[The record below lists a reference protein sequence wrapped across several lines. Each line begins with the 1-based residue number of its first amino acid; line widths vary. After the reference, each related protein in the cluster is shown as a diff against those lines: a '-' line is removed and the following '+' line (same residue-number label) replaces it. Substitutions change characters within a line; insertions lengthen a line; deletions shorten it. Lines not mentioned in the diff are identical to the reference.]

1 MLILYYIQSVEVYNP
16 TSISASLEARREIQG
31 GPYHTAIRGDSNS
44 SLNSLNTDLSTR
56 PPCLS
61 VQSCVNVPRI
71 LLGHIFLE
79 IKYGCYVCK
88 VHAAPLIGSIIT
100 MIFANLPWVSLLHH
114 LLNYT
119 LWETR
124 GKLPA
129 NEQNS
134 IYNTAKI
141 SKTIDEA
148 FWKTLYGAG
157 LILQKDIDKFC
168 HLIWPMKWC
177 VTKPPFSN
185 Q

>member
-1 MLILYYIQSVEVYNP
+1 M
-16 TSISASLEARREIQG
+16 
-31 GPYHTAIRGDSNS
+31 
-44 SLNSLNTDLSTR
+44 
-56 PPCLS
+56 
-61 VQSCVNVPRI
+61 
-71 LLGHIFLE
+71 
-79 IKYGCYVCK
+79 
-88 VHAAPLIGSIIT
+88 HAAPLIGSIIT
-100 MIFANLPWVSLLHH
+100 MIFANLPWVGLLHH

-185 Q
+185 HRLDSRMNLKKYILYSFVNQETTFFKVHSGFSYIETP